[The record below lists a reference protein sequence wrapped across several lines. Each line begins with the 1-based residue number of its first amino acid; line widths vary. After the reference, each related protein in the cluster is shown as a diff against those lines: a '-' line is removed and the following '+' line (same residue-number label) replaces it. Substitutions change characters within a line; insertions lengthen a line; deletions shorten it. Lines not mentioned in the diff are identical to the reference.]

1 MKARELRIGN
11 IIEYAI
17 GDTFND
23 REPYF
28 GKCIFQVVMIM
39 DDSIKIDIGY
49 DATLR
54 VLFDDPKLK
63 SVKLT
68 DEWLVKFGFKI
79 HGRRISRDWFYL
91 WYDDEKIVFALAEM
105 QEETGAYLVIKN
117 VHQLQNLYFAL
128 TGEELTIEHAKTSN
142 PIN

>member
-1 MKARELRIGN
+1 MKAQELKIGN
-11 IIEYAI
+11 LIEYAI

-54 VLFDDPKLK
+54 VLFSDPKLK
-63 SVKLT
+63 SVMLT
-68 DEWLVKFGFKI
+68 EEWLVKFGFEFNNLNETHYFEKFSFRL
-79 HGRRISRDWFYL
+79 HLRENEFFYN
-91 WYDDEKIVFALAEM
+91 WIGGNVFI
-105 QEETGAYLVIKN
+105 QY
-117 VHQLQNLYFAL
+117 VHQLQNLYYAL
-128 TGEELTIEHAKTSN
+128 TGEELTIEHTKPST